1 MRFTDLIK
9 RASRSLKSAKL
20 RTLLTS
26 LAIAVGGFTLTL
38 TLAGSNG
45 AREYADKL
53 VANNF
58 DPSELIVGRDPE
70 VANDGAPLTKPQ
82 EYDETVANF
91 SAGGGGGGSF
101 QVKRLS
107 RADVDII
114 KAYPFVEQVREY
126 YQITTQYVTREG
138 QKKYTVSAEVYNP
151 AQKPELEYGTIPSY
165 GDINSGETLLPDT
178 YLEPLGFTSAQDAIG
193 REVSI
198 TVRKPFTNDLAEQ
211 LISTAVAD
219 PAAALAAADLSAENQ
234 TQTKVLKIVGVTKRS
249 ATSFTLGISP
259 ILISGGDSRALYE
272 FTSKGTSDF
281 DKFIY
286 AYVRVKEGT
295 NESKI
300 TEAQASLTEDGF
312 YSQSVKDIQKSL
324 LQIVNTLQ
332 IVVMVFGLITL
343 IASVF
348 GIVNTQYISVL
359 ERTREI
365 GLMKALGMRRK
376 DISRLF
382 IVEAV
387 WIGFIG
393 GLLGSVLALG
403 LGTLINPSISK
414 AIGFDSGTYI
424 LIFKPLQILMLILSL
439 MLVAMVAGL
448 LPARKAAKLD
458 PIEALRTE

>member
-1 MRFTDLIK
+1 MRLSDLIR

-58 DPSELIVGRDPE
+58 DPSELVVGKDPE
-70 VANDGAPLTKPQ
+70 VANNSTPSSAPR
-82 EYDETVANF
+82 EYDETVSSF
-91 SAGGGGGGSF
+91 GGGGGQSSL
-101 QVKRLS
+101 QLKRLT
-107 RADVDII
+107 REDIDKI
-114 KAYPFVEQVREY
+114 KAYSFVEQVREN

-138 QKKYTVSAEVYNP
+138 QKKFTASSEAYNP
-151 AQKPELEYGTIPSY
+151 AQKPELKYGTLPDS
-165 GDINSGETLLPDT
+165 GDIGVGETLLPDS
-178 YLEPLGFTSAQDAIG
+178 YLEPLGFSDAQDAIG
-193 REVSI
+193 REISI
-198 TVRKPFTNDLAEQ
+198 TVRKPFTKEFAAQ
-211 LISTAVAD
+211 LLGTTVTDA
-219 PAAALAAADLSAENQ
+219 AAALQAGSSSD
-234 TQTKVLKIVGVTKRS
+234 TQTKVLKVVGVTKKS
-249 ATSFTLGISP
+249 ATSFNIGAAP
-259 ILISGGDSRALYE
+259 ILIGAGDARSLYE
-272 FTSKGTSDF
+272 FTTKGTPDF
-281 DKFIY
+281 DKFLY
-286 AYVRVKEGT
+286 AYTRIKDGT
-295 NESKI
+295 NQSNI
-300 TEAQASLTEDGF
+300 DNAQSILSADG
-312 YSQSVKDIQKSL
+312 YYTQSVKDIQKSI

-332 IVVMVFGLITL
+332 IIVMVFGFITL

-382 IVEAV
+382 IIEAV
-387 WIGFIG
+387 WIGFLG
-393 GLLGSVLALG
+393 GIIGSVVAFCLGVLA
-403 LGTLINPSISK
+403 NPALSDL
-414 AIGFDSGTYI
+414 IGFDKGTYI
-424 LIFKPLQILMLILSL
+424 LIFKPVQMLILVVSL
-439 MLVAMVAGL
+439 MFIAMIAGL